1 MGVVLVYG
9 GLLTAAIGIASM
21 LKPLPVLRIPDRARG
36 GIVLLAGLAVGAA
49 GIALPALLQR
59 SPTSVLMD
67 RFMPAYHFNEVH
79 SIRIHASPER
89 IFQAIHAVT
98 PREVRGSRILYWIR
112 SLPARLAG
120 KTVRGLSGAPKPI
133 VEPAPD
139 LGKVVLGEEPDR
151 ELVLGLVGPFWKPA
165 GGRAP
170 RIEGPREFLAFAQ
183 PDHAKATIG
192 FWLEEDGDGFFLL
205 TTETRV
211 LTADPATRRKFGAY
225 WRLIY
230 PGSALLRRTFL
241 AAVKRRAEADP
252 HSS

>member
-1 MGVVLVYG
+1 MGVFLVYG
-9 GLLTAAIGIASM
+9 GLFTAAIGIASV
-21 LKPLPVLRIPDRARG
+21 LKPLPTLRIPTRTLG
-36 GIVLLAGLAVGAA
+36 GVVLALGVAVGLAGA
-49 GIALPALLQR
+49 ALPASLQR

-79 SIRIHASPER
+79 SIRIQAPPDR
-89 IFQAIHAVT
+89 IFRAIHAVT
-98 PREVRGSRILYWIR
+98 PAEVRGSHVLFWIR

-120 KTVRGLSGAPKPI
+120 KTVRGISGEPKPI

-139 LGKVVLGEEPDR
+139 RGKVMLGEEPDR
-151 ELVLGLVGPFWKPA
+151 ELVLGIVGPFWKPA
-165 GGRAP
+165 GGGAP
-170 RIEGPREFLAFAQ
+170 RIAGPREFLAFAD
-183 PDHAKATIG
+183 PDNAKATIG
-192 FWLEEDGDGFFLL
+192 FWLEDEADGSFLL

-211 LTADPATRRKFGAY
+211 LTPDPVTRRKFAAY